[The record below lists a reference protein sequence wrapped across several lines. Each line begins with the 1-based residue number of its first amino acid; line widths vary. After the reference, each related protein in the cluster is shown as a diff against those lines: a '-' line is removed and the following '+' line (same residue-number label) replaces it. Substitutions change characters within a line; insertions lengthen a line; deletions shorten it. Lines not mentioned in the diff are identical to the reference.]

1 MLLAF
6 GGPLYGAEQW
16 SISLRSTPNFAD
28 NDAVGLDRIA
38 DLVGD
43 WHEGA
48 PAVVGGFAP
57 MTWLKFNRI
66 GVDGKYVAD
75 RTNRV
80 DFAPPRVNNTG
91 SPHAP
96 QVSLVATLETGNL
109 RGLAHRGRMFLPC
122 PTAAVS
128 NDGRIPAAA
137 AQAAATKVASLIT
150 ALNADPS
157 YGETRIYSNVREGAS
172 RLVTG
177 VTVGRVLD
185 TMRSRRTSLP
195 EERTAVVTVGGS

>member
-57 MTWLKFNRI
+57 LTWVKFNRV

-96 QVSLVATLETGNL
+96 QVSLVATLETGPDVATTCKSRRATL
-109 RGLAHRGRMFLPC
+109 RLARSAWA
-122 PTAAVS
+122 TAANS
-128 NDGRIPAAA
+128 
-137 AQAAATKVASLIT
+137 
-150 ALNADPS
+150 
-157 YGETRIYSNVREGAS
+157 
-172 RLVTG
+172 
-177 VTVGRVLD
+177 
-185 TMRSRRTSLP
+185 
-195 EERTAVVTVGGS
+195 